1 MEGVTKFIFAVC
13 VGTGG
18 VKEADAAVKGLA
30 EKTDGLIQ
38 ADALNRK
45 GTEAVLGTVICVEPS
60 VTIDISKFLL

>member
-1 MEGVTKFIFAVC
+1 MEGVSKFIFAVC

-45 GTEAVLGTVICVEPS
+45 GTEAVFGNCDLRGTKC
-60 VTIDISKFLL
+60 DHRHK